1 MTKNFKKSLDNVRTS
16 IYLIMCIL
24 FTSVIYVYFSEI
36 FLKSSKTWPLGIAII
51 SAIVIIDYLC
61 RLKLTNLLLFFAI
74 HTVLIGVT
82 IIIPANGL
90 DKIILTFISV
100 SFLLMAI
107 NFWKTEVHERSKVVI
122 DIPLSGIAA
131 FIIIYFHSSY
141 FLSARL
147 SVFAYITGI
156 LYFLLFFVRD
166 YLDKFFAYSMSSENF
181 SQEMHTI
188 FSTNISFIALFN
200 VAAVFLI
207 LAANMFVSDSMFN
220 VVGRLLHWI
229 ARKFFGFLEGFDNT
243 GTQGEVETTPLI
255 PDTENT
261 DPFKV
266 HATSSNNS
274 SKIGGYIFN
283 VIQVIV
289 FIAIIIG
296 VLFIIYSFIKQYMHR
311 NNKTDDEI
319 KSTEDDVIVKVK
331 SKKSDNEKKHSL
343 FMSNRK
349 KVRKIFTNKV
359 NTNTKKN
366 NRIVLR
372 KSYTP
377 SQISDAISKEDSL
390 QKENMAGLTLI
401 YEKARY
407 SNSEI
412 TKEDVDMAKKLI

>member
-1 MTKNFKKSLDNVRTS
+1 MNKNLKKSLDTVRTS

-36 FLKSSKTWPLGIAII
+36 FLKSSKTWPLGIVII
-51 SAIVIIDYLC
+51 SAIVIIDYIC
-61 RLKLTNLLLFFAI
+61 RLRITNLILFFAV
-74 HTVLIGVT
+74 HTVLIGAT
-82 IIIPANGL
+82 IVIPSNGL

-181 SQEMHTI
+181 SQEMRTI
-188 FSTNISFIALFN
+188 FSTNISFITLFN
-200 VAAVFLI
+200 IAAVFLI
-207 LAANMFVSDSMFN
+207 LAANMFFSDSMFN
-220 VVGRLLHWI
+220 VLGRLLHWI
-229 ARKFFGFLEGFDNT
+229 ARKFFGLLEGFDNT
-243 GTQGEVETTPLI
+243 GTQGESETTPI
-255 PDTENT
+255 FPDSQNT

-266 HATSSNNS
+266 QATSSDNS
-274 SKIGGYIFN
+274 SKIGTYIFN

-289 FIAIIIG
+289 FIGIVIG

-319 KSTEDDVIVKVK
+319 INTDDDVIVKVK
-331 SKKSDNEKKHSL
+331 SKKSDKEKRHSL
-343 FMSNRK
+343 FMSNK
-349 KVRKIFTNKV
+349 EKVRKIFTNKV
-359 NTNTKKN
+359 NGTTKKN

-377 SQISDAISKEDSL
+377 SQIRDAISKEDAL
-390 QKENMAGLTLI
+390 QKENMSNLTLI

-412 TKEDVDMAKKLI
+412 TNEDVNMAKKFQ